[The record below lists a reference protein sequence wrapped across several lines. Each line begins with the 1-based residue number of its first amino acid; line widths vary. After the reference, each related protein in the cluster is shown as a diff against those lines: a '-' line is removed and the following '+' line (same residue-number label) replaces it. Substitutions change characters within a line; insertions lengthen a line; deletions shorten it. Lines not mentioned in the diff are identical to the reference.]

1 MAKIMEKQNK
11 KILKE
16 QMENYIKQTKPDRE
30 VEKKER

>member
-1 MAKIMEKQNK
+1 MEKQNK
-11 KILKE
+11 KRLKE